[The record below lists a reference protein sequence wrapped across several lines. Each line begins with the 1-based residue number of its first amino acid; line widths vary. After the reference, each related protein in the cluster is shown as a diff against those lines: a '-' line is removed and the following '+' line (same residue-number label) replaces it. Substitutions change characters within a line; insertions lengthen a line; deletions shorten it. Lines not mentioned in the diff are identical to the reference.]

1 MRGRV
6 FGKAGVQL
14 LLASLAAFR
23 PLDGAACRS
32 IVLARSGHRVSTMH
46 RWPSELG
53 GWGVGAAHVS

>member
-32 IVLARSGHRVSTMH
+32 IVLAHSGHRVRQCIAGRQT
-46 RWPSELG
+46 WVG
-53 GWGVGAAHVS
+53 GVGTAHVS